1 MSNLAEQAVTVL
13 ISRRVKAGHEADFE
27 RITEQIMA
35 AAAAFPG
42 YLGAQLVHPGDDP
55 GVHDI
60 LYHVVLAFDTQEHL
74 EAWQNSAERAAGL
87 AASAQHI
94 EGEGVSIM
102 RPVSG
107 LALWFRSP
115 AGSANSAPVAP
126 PPKWKVAIVTW
137 LGICPTVYL
146 MFLLFGEALAPWPLL
161 PRIVFLTLLVVPLM
175 TWVVAPQLTRIFKP
189 WLFKAASA
197 K

>member
-13 ISRRVKAGHEADFE
+13 ISRRVKAGHEAAFE

-87 AASAQHI
+87 AASSPYI
-94 EGEGVSIM
+94 EGQGSTTM

-107 LALWFRSP
+107 LALWFRASP
-115 AGSANSAPVAP
+115 GTASAPQAAAP
-126 PPKWKVAIVTW
+126 PRWKVAMVTW

-146 MFLLFGEALAPWPLL
+146 MFLLLGDLLAPWPLF
-161 PRIVFLTLLVVPLM
+161 PRIVLLTLLVVALM

-189 WLFKAASA
+189 WLFKPAAA